1 MTAPKRL
8 MKPLRRAKMINKSF
22 ELSVVKET
30 KGKIEV
36 KFEEITK
43 VSAYVKEESNNLLL
57 SLLEIK
63 LADAEERK
71 EQPNNET
78 PNGGANE

>member
-1 MTAPKRL
+1 
-8 MKPLRRAKMINKSF
+8 MINKSF

>member
-1 MTAPKRL
+1 
-8 MKPLRRAKMINKSF
+8 MINKSF

-71 EQPNNET
+71 EQPNIES
-78 PNGGANE
+78 PKGGANE